1 MIIKHMK
8 NIKFHFFSA
17 LACLVISGC
26 AAEIH
31 QRGNLPTEE
40 KLGQVRPC
48 ISREQVQSILGSP
61 STMAT
66 FTDQSW
72 YYIGQKVEDYAF
84 YRPKVLDRQ
93 VVVIQF
99 DNDGLVSEVKRL
111 DKEDGK
117 AIEMVERTTPT
128 VGREFSIMQQI
139 FGNLGRSPSLPS
151 GGGNPGQSGL

>member
-1 MIIKHMK
+1 MIIKLMK
-8 NIKFHFFSA
+8 NIKLHIFSV
-17 LACLVISGC
+17 LSCLVITGC

-31 QRGNLPTEE
+31 QRGNLPTDE
-40 KLGQVRPC
+40 KLGQVRTG

-84 YRPKVLDRQ
+84 YRPKVIDRQ

-99 DNDGLVSEVKRL
+99 DDNGLVSEVKRL
-111 DKEDGK
+111 AKEDGK
-117 AIEMVERTTPT
+117 DIEMVERTTPT
-128 VGREFSIMQQI
+128 VGRDFSIMQQI

-151 GGGNPGQSGL
+151 SSGSPGQSGL

>member
-1 MIIKHMK
+1 MKKFNFYIIST
-8 NIKFHFFSA
+8 IACA
-17 LACLVISGC
+17 LLTGC
-26 AAEIH
+26 AAEISA
-31 QRGNLPTEE
+31 RGNLPTEE
-40 KLGQVRPC
+40 KLSQVTPGLT
-48 ISREQVQSILGSP
+48 REQVMQILGSP

-84 YRPKVLDRQ
+84 YRPKVLERQ

-99 DNDGLVSEVKRL
+99 DEQDQVSEIKRL

-117 AIEMVERTTPT
+117 AVEMVDRTTPT
-128 VGREFSIMQQI
+128 VGRDLSIMQQM

-151 GGGNPGQSGL
+151 SSGGPGQSGQLNNQ